1 MDLDV
6 SVETGEKRLNQWVGM
21 AVLAFSVILGI
32 AKIKDDNIVQAMQLS
47 KMQAVDTWNQYQA
60 TKLKLHLL
68 ANSDLLLSALLPGA
82 KASAAHAQL
91 AGESAH
97 YQAELPQLKASAESQ
112 DAGYNKLNYRDDQFD
127 LADAMLSIAMALAGI
142 TALTRLR
149 WMLMVSVAF
158 GAVGTLF
165 VLAGFNGW
173 QLHPDWIV
181 NLLS

>member
-1 MDLDV
+1 MDVDV
-6 SVETGEKRLNQWVGM
+6 SVETGERRLNQAVGM
-21 AVLAFSVILGI
+21 LVLCFSVILGL

-47 KMQAVDTWNQYQA
+47 KMQAVDTWNEYEA

-68 ANSDLLLSALLPGA
+68 ANSDLLLSALLSGP
-82 KASAAHAQL
+82 KAATAHAQI
-91 AGESAH
+91 AGEEAH
-97 YQAELPQLKASAESQ
+97 YQAELPQLKASAETQ

-127 LADAMLSIAMALAGI
+127 LADAMLGIAMALAGI

-149 WMLMVSVAF
+149 WMLGVSLVF
-158 GAVGTLF
+158 GILGTAF

-173 QLHPDWIV
+173 ALHPDWIV

>member
-6 SVETGEKRLNQWVGM
+6 SVETGERRLNQWVGLT
-21 AVLAFSVILGI
+21 VLVFSVILGI

-68 ANSDLLLSALLPGA
+68 ANTDLLLSALLP
-82 KASAAHAQL
+82 SARSTPAHAQL
-91 AGESAH
+91 AGQAAH
-97 YQAELPQLKASAESQ
+97 YEAELPQLKASAEAQ

-127 LADAMLSIAMALAGI
+127 LADAMLGIAMALAGI

-149 WMLMVSVAF
+149 WMLAVSVGF
-158 GAVGTLF
+158 GALGTLF